1 MTRAVPGRA
10 SPHRLRVAIIRL
22 SGILLAALLVFLA
35 VVADLDLPTRRSR
48 RGPGKIHVPPGATLG
63 RVAVT
68 LADSGWVREPRLV
81 SLWARH
87 ARLDRKV
94 LPGRYR
100 LARGWSPREVV
111 VEIASGRVE
120 TTRLTIPEGWREER
134 TLNALA
140 DSLEIP
146 RAEVRRVAADTSW
159 ILSLGLPRP
168 GLEGYLFP
176 ETYVLPKEYEA
187 RAAIREMIRESDARF
202 DSAMRSRAERLGW
215 TRDQVVILAS
225 IVQAEAA
232 RSEEM
237 PRIAAVF
244 RNRLRE
250 GWKLEAD
257 PTVLYALGRTLG
269 PVLYK
274 DLEVESPYNTYR
286 AGGLPPGPIDSPG
299 TDALRAVLW
308 PDSTRNEWYFVASGN
323 GAHAF
328 SRTLAEHNAKRRA
341 FRTASGKG
349 S

>member
-1 MTRAVPGRA
+1 MTRGRHLPG
-10 SPHRLRVAIIRL
+10 SPRIRTTLLRIAGVV
-22 SGILLAALLVFLA
+22 LALFLVFIA
-35 VVADLDLPTRRSR
+35 VVAELDTPTRRSR
-48 RGPGKIHVPPGATLG
+48 RGPGKFRVPPGATLG
-63 RVAVT
+63 RIAEV
-68 LADSGWVREPRLV
+68 LADSGWVREPRLI
-81 SLWARH
+81 SLWGRH
-87 ARLDRKV
+87 AGLDRKI

-100 LARGWSPREVV
+100 LGKGWSPREVI

-120 TTRLTIPEGWREER
+120 TTRLTIPEGWREAR
-134 TLNALA
+134 ILDALA

-146 RAEVRRVAADTSW
+146 MEKVRAAAADSSW

-168 GLEGYLFP
+168 KLEGYLFP

-187 RAAIREMIRESDARF
+187 RAAIREMVRESDARF
-202 DSAMRSRAERLGW
+202 DRAMRARAERIGW
-215 TRDQVVILAS
+215 TRDQIVILAS

-232 RSEEM
+232 KREEM

-244 RNRLRE
+244 LNRIRG

-257 PTVLYALGRTLG
+257 PTVLYALGRTAG

-274 DLEVESPYNTYR
+274 DLEVASPYNTYR

-299 TDALRAVLW
+299 ADALRAVLW
-308 PDSTRNEWYFVASGN
+308 PDSTRNEWYFVAKGD
-323 GAHAF
+323 GVHAF

-341 FRTASGKG
+341 FHAAAGKG